1 MMTVPC
7 PYCDYQGRRS
17 EVHAHLAEAH
27 ASEIS
32 WGVQERTGHTYATIS
47 CPLCGARWEQVLRKA
62 RRDPSFVD
70 EFRFEISLVVFDLL
84 LHHLRGEYGIGE

>member
-1 MMTVPC
+1 MAVPC

-27 ASEIS
+27 AGEIS
-32 WGVQERTGHTYATIS
+32 WGVQERTGHTFATIS

-62 RRDPSFVD
+62 RRDPSFVE

-84 LHHLRGEYGIGE
+84 LHHLRGEHGMGE